1 MSRLYQTLKVR
12 PGEERMSMLLVGLML
27 VTAVGAALGGN
38 ATEALF
44 FDRFGVEQLP
54 AMYILLGLLTFAA
67 TMGIT
72 ALMGRVARQRL
83 YAALPIVLG
92 LVLIGEWLV
101 IPLNIRWFFAAM
113 WLGMNVINSLLG
125 LLIWGMAG
133 AACDTRQAKR
143 LFPLFSAGFIL
154 GTVIGGLITPTLAT
168 RLHAENLLLLWA
180 ATVFASFFFGRALA
194 GQFSHL
200 ADKSREQ
207 KASFMDEMQRGYK
220 FVRRSPIMQWVSYS
234 AILFSVC
241 FFSLALPFSRD
252 VAAQFPDTDRLT
264 GFLGLFQSLNTGAAL
279 LLSLLL
285 ANRLFARFGIMPML
299 LVFPVIYLA
308 GFGVLTIAAPFG
320 LLVTIRFAQMS
331 YMSGI
336 ADTSWQALFNVVP
349 PEQRDQVRAFVG
361 GVPAQAGT
369 IIAGLVLVVGEQA
382 LQPQN
387 LYLIGF
393 AAAALL
399 VYIIWRASRDYSRAL
414 FDALRAGQP
423 QMFFSEE
430 QPFGGLHTD
439 AAAVSIAIQGLRDPD
454 AGVRRVSAEILGHL
468 PTPEATTA
476 LVEALTDD
484 DSAVK
489 VAALNGLTG
498 FHDSSALLEITTCL
512 SDPEPE
518 VRLTA
523 IYSLG
528 QLATSAR
535 GVAAQV
541 EPLLT
546 DNDPLVKIQAAQTLF
561 LVANHIEAR
570 DTLHQMAVHSDSLV
584 RANALE
590 ALGKCGDESAFD
602 LAVSALGDVQPK
614 VRKAA
619 ASALVNINPLEALN
633 PLIQHLD
640 DNDKSVREELARSL
654 DRIGEPALELLVNTL
669 SDPSRED
676 GALLGLSYMPVQK
689 MREKI
694 KTYAIATAQ
703 TALRYHNLALGM
715 AQKYGRTFSGDGR
728 DQLLLE
734 SLRSSSLHNGLNA
747 LCALGLVLADKTV
760 AVAAENL
767 ESRDIV
773 QRANAL
779 EMLESVG
786 EREII
791 RPLLVL
797 WESGETAPP
806 PLPGNWLLE
815 LMGNPHAWL
824 RACAVLVAAESGDE
838 SLLTKINTLGQSDPD
853 EFVRAVAHAV
863 AEKARLG
870 EKAMDTLATLSLMER
885 ILFLRRV
892 PLFANLPPADL
903 KQVAAIA
910 GEALFADGQV
920 ICKQGEMGTGMYIV
934 VSGEVLVQM
943 TSEGQQEPHE
953 VAHRRAGDY
962 VGEVSIIVQEPRMA
976 TLIALGAVR
985 ALYINQKQ
993 FEGILRERPDT
1004 SLSMMRVLCQRLKEA
1019 SERMII

>member
-1 MSRLYQTLKVR
+1 MSRIYQTLKIHS
-12 PGEERMSMLLVGLML
+12 GEERMSMLLVGLML
-27 VTAVGAALGGN
+27 VTAAGAALGGN
-38 ATEALF
+38 AIEALF

-67 TMGIT
+67 TMAIT
-72 ALMGRVARQRL
+72 VLMGRVARRRL
-83 YAALPIVLG
+83 YAVLPIVLG

-113 WLGMNVINSLLG
+113 WLGMNVINSLQG
-125 LLIWGMAG
+125 LLVWGLAG

-154 GTVIGGLITPTLAT
+154 GTVIGGLITPPLAT

-180 ATVFASFFFGRALA
+180 VAVFASFFFGRALA
-194 GQFSHL
+194 GHIVPIPNT
-200 ADKSREQ
+200 SREQ
-207 KASFMDEMQRGYK
+207 KTSFMDEMQRGYK

-241 FFSLALPFSRD
+241 FFSLALPFSRG
-252 VAAQFPDTDRLT
+252 VAAQFPDTDKLT

-279 LLSLLL
+279 LLSLLI

-299 LVFPVIYLA
+299 LVFPIVYLI
-308 GFGVLTIAAPFG
+308 GFGALTFAAPFS
-320 LLVTIRFAQMS
+320 LLVAIRFAQMS
-331 YMSGI
+331 YMSGV

-399 VYIIWRASRDYSRAL
+399 VYFIWRARIDYSRAL
-414 FDALRAGQP
+414 VDALRAGQP

-439 AAAVSIAIQGLRDPD
+439 AAAVSIAIQGLRDSDPS
-454 AGVRRVSAEILGHL
+454 VRRVSAEIVGHL
-468 PTPEATTA
+468 PTPEAATA
-476 LVEALTDD
+476 LVDALTDD

-489 VAALNGLTG
+489 VAALKGLTG
-498 FHDSSALLEITTCL
+498 FHASSALLEIATCL

-523 IYSLG
+523 IDSLG
-528 QLATSAR
+528 QLASSPR
-535 GVAAQV
+535 GVVAQV
-541 EPLLT
+541 EPLLA
-546 DNDPLVKIQAAQTLF
+546 DDDPLVSIQAAQTLL
-561 LVANHIEAR
+561 LVSKHTGAR
-570 DTLHQMAVHSDSLV
+570 DTLQQMANHSEALV
-584 RANALE
+584 RASALDT
-590 ALGKCGDESAFD
+590 LGKCGDESAFA
-602 LAVSALGDVQPK
+602 LALTALDDVQPM

-619 ASALVNINPLEALN
+619 ASVLVDLNPLEALN
-633 PLIQHLD
+633 PLIRHLD
-640 DNDKSVREELARSL
+640 DSSKPVREMLARSIS
-654 DRIGEPALELLVNTL
+654 RIGEPALGVLVNTL

-676 GALLGLSYMPVQK
+676 GALLALSSMPVQK
-689 MREKI
+689 LAAKI
-694 KTYAIATAQ
+694 RAYARFTSQ
-703 TALRYHNLALGM
+703 TALRYHALALGM
-715 AQKYGRTFSGDGR
+715 AQRYGLVFSGDGR
-728 DQLLLE
+728 IQLLIE
-734 SLRSSSLHNGLNA
+734 SLRGSSLHCGLNT
-747 LCALGLVLADKTV
+747 LYALGLVIADKTV

-767 ESRDIV
+767 GSRDIA

-791 RPLLVL
+791 RPLLAL
-797 WESGETAPP
+797 WESGETAS
-806 PLPGNWLLE
+806 PLLPEGWLSD
-815 LMGNPHAWL
+815 LMDDPHTWL
-824 RACAVLVAAESGDE
+824 RACAVLVAAESGND
-838 SLLTKINTLGQSDPD
+838 SLQEKIFTMSQSDPD
-853 EFVRAVAHAV
+853 EFVCAVAHAV
-863 AEKARLG
+863 TEIAPLG

-892 PLFANLPPADL
+892 PLFANLPPVDL
-903 KQVAAIA
+903 KQVATIA
-910 GEALFADGQV
+910 GEVLFSDGQV
-920 ICKQGEMGTGMYIV
+920 ICKQGDMGTGMYIV

-943 TSEGQQEPHE
+943 TSEGQKEPYE
-953 VAHRRAGDY
+953 VARRRTGDY
-962 VGEVSIIVQEPRMA
+962 VGEVSIIIQEPRMA

-985 ALYINQKQ
+985 ALHINQKQ
-993 FEGILRERPDT
+993 FEGILRERPET

-1019 SERMII
+1019 SERVVI